1 MRNQDLAK
9 DYIRRAAGRLR
20 ALDVLYE
27 DGHWADVVREA
38 QEVVELA
45 LKAGLRAHGVD
56 PPRLH
61 DVSDVLLAERDRL
74 PAALTADLDELVR
87 ILART
92 PAGSRARLLRSR
104 RSHAVGLLHEGR
116 CHEGARRRPL
126 HRPVRPAARLAP
138 MRHGQRGRSTR
149 NLDAKHGAMVM
160 DLLQGLLALTQRLV
174 SIPSSSSHEDSD

>member
-45 LKAGLRAHGVD
+45 LKAALRAHGVE

-74 PAALTADLDELVR
+74 PAPLTAEMDALVR
-87 ILART
+87 ISRDLRRDRELAFYGAEDLT
-92 PAGSRARLLRSR
+92 PSGFYSKEDATKARD
-104 RSHAVGLLHEGR
+104 
-116 CHEGARRRPL
+116 GARFT
-126 HRPVRPAARLAP
+126 V
-138 MRHGQRGRSTR
+138 
-149 NLDAKHGAMVM
+149 
-160 DLLQGLLALTQRLV
+160 RLV
-174 SIPSSSSHEDSD
+174 KPHV